1 MTTDARRTATDTKTR
16 ILDAAERLFAERGF
30 EGTSIRAVTAEAGAN
45 LAAVGYHFG
54 AKEALF
60 AAVLRRIRGP
70 VNDEQ
75 LRRLGELEA
84 GEGEAGGGAP
94 SVEDLVGAYV
104 SPLVDLLGRDED
116 RGRAISR
123 LVARI
128 LADGGGETQRATVDV
143 VEEVEARYLRAF
155 ARALPHISPEELWWR
170 FRATVV
176 VVAFHRVAVFP
187 TGRPP
192 EARPETEEDLR
203 AWLISFL
210 TAALCAPSANAT
222 PRP

>member
-1 MTTDARRTATDTKTR
+1 MTTDARRTAVDTKTR

-54 AKEALF
+54 SKEALF
-60 AAVLRRIRGP
+60 GAVLRRFRGP

-75 LRRLGELEA
+75 LRRLEELEA
-84 GEGEAGGGAP
+84 GEGEAGGGAS
-94 SVEDLVGAYV
+94 SVEGLVGAYV
-104 SPLVDLLGRDED
+104 SPLVDLLGRDEE
-116 RGRAISR
+116 RGQIIAR

-128 LADGGGETQRATVDV
+128 LSDGGGEAQRATIAE
-143 VEEVEARYLRAF
+143 VEEVEDRYLRAF

-187 TGRPP
+187 TGRPA
-192 EARPETEEDLR
+192 EARPETQEDLR
-203 AWLISFL
+203 AWMVAFL
-210 TAALCAPSANAT
+210 TAALRAPSAT
-222 PRP
+222 PRS

>member
-1 MTTDARRTATDTKTR
+1 MTTDAGRTAADTKTR

-54 AKEALF
+54 SKEALF

-116 RGRAISR
+116 RGRATSR

-128 LADGGGETQRATVDV
+128 LADGGGEAQRATVDV

-187 TGRPP
+187 TNRPP
-192 EARPETEEDLR
+192 EAARRRKKT
-203 AWLISFL
+203 S
-210 TAALCAPSANAT
+210 APG
-222 PRP
+222 